1 MIICPAH
8 FHLIFEA
15 IAFPSDDDNSTDE
28 DDSNDNYNDDDE
40 DDSNDDDSN
49 DGDDDSGSKLFS
61 EVRHLRR
68 FFLSF
73 HHRPVKTTTL
83 RCCKVFCC
91 SMIFC
96 FTIQSIFAAQ
106 CSFFC

>member
-8 FHLIFEA
+8 FHLIFET
-15 IAFPSDDDNSTDE
+15 IAYPSDDDNSTDE
-28 DDSNDNYNDDDE
+28 DDSNDNYNDDDDE

-61 EVRHLRR
+61 EVRHLCR
-68 FFLSF
+68 FFLSL

-83 RCCKVFCC
+83 RCCKVF
-91 SMIFC
+91 FV
-96 FTIQSIFAAQ
+96 AQ
-106 CSFFC
+106 